1 MDRDDGLKSHLVE
14 LGWEVSYPMLVGG
27 LIIGFLC
34 ALPTY
39 FFTKRPIAFYRKKQ
53 QKRSDRIDSIAKT
66 A

>member
-1 MDRDDGLKSHLVE
+1 
-14 LGWEVSYPMLVGG
+14 MLVGE

-39 FFTKRPIAFYRKKQ
+39 FFTKRTIAFYRKKQ
-53 QKRSDRIDSIAKT
+53 QKRSDRIDFIAKT